1 MNHVSYTFHQDSPL
15 LVPVFL
21 CITTFMCELMLYIN
35 GSSIATAT
43 TIIAGI
49 TTTVVGILNII
60 KLTKEL
66 KKKNAKSNS

>member
-1 MNHVSYTFHQDSPL
+1 
-15 LVPVFL
+15 
-21 CITTFMCELMLYIN
+21 MLYIN